1 MVESRI
7 KQICL
12 DAMESKFPNI
22 VVKDSEIRRTFKFDE
37 SVEDWVEDSYSVFLV
52 IVRTQDF
59 GMKDLYDVEHFLQG
73 VFGFEFCI
81 DLY

>member
-12 DAMESKFPNI
+12 EAMESMYPEL
-22 VVKDSEIRRTFKFDE
+22 VVQDSEIRKTFKFDE
-37 SVEDWVEDSYSVFLV
+37 SVQDWVEDSYSVFLV

-59 GMKDLYDVEHFLQG
+59 GMREIVDVEHFLEG
-73 VFGFEFCI
+73 LFGFEFCI

>member
-12 DAMESKFPNI
+12 NAIESKYPNL

-59 GMKDLYDVEHFLQG
+59 GIRELNDVEHFLQG
-73 VFGFEFCI
+73 LFGFEFCI

>member
-7 KQICL
+7 KEICL
-12 DAMESKFPNI
+12 DAIKSKFPKL

-37 SVEDWVEDSYSVFLV
+37 SVEDSVADSYSVFLI

>member
-12 DAMESKFPNI
+12 NAIESKYPNL
-22 VVKDSEIRRTFKFDE
+22 VVKDSEIRRTFKFNE

-59 GMKDLYDVEHFLQG
+59 GMRELNDVEDFLQG
-73 VFGFEFCI
+73 LFGFEFCI

>member
-12 DAMESKFPNI
+12 NAIESKYPNLI
-22 VVKDSEIRRTFKFDE
+22 VQDSEIRKTFKFDE
-37 SVEDWVEDSYSVFLV
+37 SIEDWVEDSYSVFLV

-59 GMKDLYDVEHFLQG
+59 GMRELNDVVDFLQG
-73 VFGFEFCI
+73 LFGFEFCI

>member
-12 DAMESKFPNI
+12 EAMESMYPEL
-22 VVKDSEIRRTFKFDE
+22 VVQDSEIRRTFKFDE
-37 SVEDWVEDSYSVFLV
+37 SVQDWVEDSYSVFLV

-59 GMKDLYDVEHFLQG
+59 GMREIVDVEHFLEG
-73 VFGFEFCI
+73 LFGFEFCI

>member
-12 DAMESKFPNI
+12 EAMESMYPEL
-22 VVKDSEIRRTFKFDE
+22 VVQDSEIRKTFKFDE
-37 SVEDWVEDSYSVFLV
+37 SVQDWVEDSYSVFLV

-59 GMKDLYDVEHFLQG
+59 GIREIVDVEHFLEG
-73 VFGFEFCI
+73 LFGFEFCI